1 MITYINW
8 DSHMFTTPCPY
19 PVEKIWTKELGV
31 VYTMHATIIDDLNG
45 KNHATTDDIQNIL
58 NNFTYR
64 ILNPTLSLIM
74 YTRVQYY
81 LTSLHSLQV

>member
-1 MITYINW
+1 
-8 DSHMFTTPCPY
+8 
-19 PVEKIWTKELGV
+19 
-31 VYTMHATIIDDLNG
+31 MHATIIDDLNG

-81 LTSLHSLQV
+81 LTSLHSLQVWIIYVTVGKKMSSAMGADC